1 MGPVYDYVFDGTLWR
16 PMLGTATGAVVV
28 STSGSAAEAAADNMA
43 NPTASQLLAYPF
55 VYDGA
60 TWDRLRGT
68 SVAGAANIAEQ
79 LAAGAEDNT
88 NNIIATVPKP
98 LAVST
103 YTATTDQNQGAVN
116 TRNLK
121 AAAGNLFSMWLY
133 NTNAAARF
141 CFLVNL
147 ATAPVAGSASAYL
160 PILVPAG
167 GQVFVGEEIFGQ
179 TGLPFATGIGLA
191 FMTTIGGGTLSTAGE
206 TYWPARFK

>member
-103 YTATTDQNQGAVN
+103 YTATRTS
-116 TRNLK
+116 TR
-121 AAAGNLFSMWLY
+121 
-133 NTNAAARF
+133 AR
-141 CFLVNL
+141 
-147 ATAPVAGSASAYL
+147 
-160 PILVPAG
+160 
-167 GQVFVGEEIFGQ
+167 
-179 TGLPFATGIGLA
+179 
-191 FMTTIGGGTLSTAGE
+191 
-206 TYWPARFK
+206 